1 MPAYNIPVLI
11 TLPWI
16 LDVFVF
22 AFVILPENSEAEL
35 ILPVFNDKELTFA
48 ATPTFP
54 PMPTL
59 PVSNEFPLT
68 PRVAVLIEP
77 VLLMLP
83 VLLIFTEVKILPK
96 SSLPTNKLPI

>member
-1 MPAYNIPVLI
+1 MPVLI

-22 AFVILPENSEAEL
+22 AFVMLPENNEAEL
-35 ILPVFNDKELTFA
+35 TLPVFNEKELTFPP
-48 ATPTFP
+48 TPRVP
-54 PMPTL
+54 L
-59 PVSNEFPLT
+59 INELPLT

-77 VLLMLP
+77 VLLILP
-83 VLLIFTEVKILPK
+83 VLLIFTEVRMLPK